1 MNNGPLYSSKSFFI
15 IIYKIKVSLTLI
27 WRYLISYFLFFVI
40 NIHPCNISRNQ
51 ENIMRWF
58 FINDEAFY
66 KCCETFLIICKTQDS
81 WMNSPTK
88 VRVINSNEICK
99 LLAYTETN
107 FILSLYTHRGNKY
120 VVYIFNCCYEV
131 ENEIA
136 FKKSNT
142 NHISTAF
149 KSLFLW

>member
-1 MNNGPLYSSKSFFI
+1 M
-15 IIYKIKVSLTLI
+15 
-27 WRYLISYFLFFVI
+27 
-40 NIHPCNISRNQ
+40 HPCNISRNQ

-58 FINDEAFY
+58 FINDEVLY

-81 WMNSPTK
+81 WMNSPAK

-136 FKKSNT
+136 FKNLILIIFQRHSNHSFYD
-142 NHISTAF
+142 NCFRLDIRF
-149 KSLFLW
+149 YDMNLLIYYII

>member
-1 MNNGPLYSSKSFFI
+1 
-15 IIYKIKVSLTLI
+15 
-27 WRYLISYFLFFVI
+27 
-40 NIHPCNISRNQ
+40 
-51 ENIMRWF
+51 
-58 FINDEAFY
+58 
-66 KCCETFLIICKTQDS
+66 
-81 WMNSPTK
+81 MNSPAK

-136 FKKSNT
+136 FKNLIPIIFQRHQ
-142 NHISTAF
+142 NHSFYDKCF
-149 KSLFLW
+149 KLDIRFYNMNLLIH